1 MSVRTPF
8 RRLAARLTGRRRDP
22 AQKAAW
28 LRRPDRRDF
37 IIAGLSL
44 VVFGFLVLGYLA
56 YTLPPADPT
65 RPARRMYLL
74 LYTSS
79 GKPFGR
85 RGIFRCAPLIFREI
99 PNVLVDAVRA
109 LAARRFYDHFG

>member
-56 YTLPPADPT
+56 YTLPLADPT
-65 RPARRMYLL
+65 RPERRMSLL
-74 LYTSS
+74 LYRSEEHTSELQS
-79 GKPFGR
+79 LLR
-85 RGIFRCAPLIFREI
+85 ISY
-99 PNVLVDAVRA
+99 AVFC
-109 LAARRFYDHFG
+109 LKTKKQLHTIHKQL